1 MANFLET
8 LRVTF
13 QPTSSLIWS
22 IRLFAHILFLAPHLP
37 CLSLSCLCLSL
48 SCLCL
53 VSVCV
58 TFQPTSSL
66 IWSVRL
72 FAHILFLA
80 PHIPCLCFV
89 SVSVLS
95 LSVSVLFLSVLP
107 SSPHPLSFGQYG
119 SSPTYCSWLCTFS
132 VLSLSVSVFSLSLS
146 CLCLSLS
153 CFCLCYL
160 PAYILS
166 HLVSKALRP
175 HTVPG
180 FAPSLSLSCLCLSLS
195 CFCLSLSCFC
205 LSLSF
210 LCLSL
215 SCICVCLVAVVS
227 VLFLSCLSVCLSLS
241 LPVRLFMSL
250 SACHSFL
257 MPLCSSLFP
266 DVYSMLF
273 PPHLR
278 TATPAVAYFL
288 QVENK
293 HLRKERTGFKKKQT
307 NKTVSYTHLTLPTR
321 R

>member
-1 MANFLET
+1 MQRSSFTSELSHHYRVRTYIPATCPDRPCLDSPLRPEQRLMANFLET

-95 LSVSVLFLSVLP
+95 LSVSVLFLSLLP

-132 VLSLSVSVFSLSLS
+132 VLSLYVSVCLSLVSVCLCLFSISVLSLS
-146 CLCLSLS
+146 
-153 CFCLCYL
+153 
-160 PAYILS
+160 
-166 HLVSKALRP
+166 
-175 HTVPG
+175 
-180 FAPSLSLSCLCLSLS
+180 
-195 CFCLSLSCFC
+195 
-205 LSLSF
+205 
-210 LCLSL
+210 
-215 SCICVCLVAVVS
+215 VS
-227 VLFLSCLSVCLSLS
+227 VLFLSVLS
-241 LPVRLFMSL
+241 
-250 SACHSFL
+250 
-257 MPLCSSLFP
+257 SSLHPLSFG
-266 DVYSMLF
+266 
-273 PPHLR
+273 
-278 TATPAVAYFL
+278 
-288 QVENK
+288 Q
-293 HLRKERTGFKKKQT
+293 
-307 NKTVSYTHLTLPTR
+307 
-321 R
+321 